1 MPCYSGW
8 EVRYTKGTEGIE
20 QALYIIAF
28 SIYAGFT
35 ILAIAYAFNII
46 YLIGDPRQLVPLLE
60 GLIPGAFIFSIAGY
74 YLMNKSTLFS
84 FSIALF
90 GVILAFLI
98 IYDLHMVLDYAFL
111 GMVSFLVTSPLA
123 LISRYLSGRSL
134 TRRGRGISMPI
145 IVSTL
150 FLLEVVAVAVLY
162 EKSGQTNLAVQLS
175 VLAYVS
181 IALAA
186 LIFITNLIGTH
197 AHDIKEI
204 NR

>member
-1 MPCYSGW
+1 MM
-8 EVRYTKGTEGIE
+8 V
-20 QALYIIAF
+20 F

-74 YLMNKSTLFS
+74 YLRGNSTLFS
-84 FSIALF
+84 FSIALL

-98 IYDLHMVLDYAFL
+98 IYGLHMVLDYAFL

-123 LISRYLSGRSL
+123 LISRYLSGRFL

-145 IVSTL
+145 VVSIL

-186 LIFITNLIGTH
+186 LILITNLIGTH
-197 AHDIKEI
+197 EHDIKEI